1 MIKKLFYVAAI
12 IILTLL
18 PQRFAAA
25 DNGPE
30 HQQEQT
36 RPIRLGTSGGNINDS
51 STNFCCGGTLG
62 ALVENNNGQ
71 YILSNNH
78 VLAGVNNALLGEEI
92 IQPGLID
99 QYPVCLPDA
108 NDTVAYLSSFV
119 VLKFKKG
126 KNVPLNEVD
135 AAIAQVIPGAVEP
148 NGAVLDVGTVAAE
161 TAVAVVGQLVKKSGR
176 TTGLTFGKITAVDAT
191 IDVGYSQECG
201 GGGNNVACFKNQ
213 ILIEAPAFCAGGDS
227 GSLIVEDVNTN
238 PRAVGLLFAGNSNGS
253 LTIANPINAVL
264 NSLGVAM
271 VGGTASPKLTGTIK
285 GTVTNS
291 TNAKPIAGA
300 TVKVDTG
307 ETATTN
313 TDGTYFIGNVAVGAH
328 TVEASAD
335 AFKPQVKTATVYEDT
350 ETVVN
355 FALRP
360 SKSRANSSFH
370 SAIKHAADIKNRYE
384 QNIFQLDDVVG
395 AGVSLSEADEPVIE
409 IYLEKDSA
417 GTRAKI
423 PKMLDDV
430 SVRAVVTGRFKAL

>member
-1 MIKKLFYVAAI
+1 
-12 IILTLL
+12 
-18 PQRFAAA
+18 
-25 DNGPE
+25 
-30 HQQEQT
+30 
-36 RPIRLGTSGGNINDS
+36 
-51 STNFCCGGTLG
+51 
-62 ALVENNNGQ
+62 
-71 YILSNNH
+71 
-78 VLAGVNNALLGEEI
+78 
-92 IQPGLID
+92 
-99 QYPVCLPDA
+99 
-108 NDTVAYLSSFV
+108 